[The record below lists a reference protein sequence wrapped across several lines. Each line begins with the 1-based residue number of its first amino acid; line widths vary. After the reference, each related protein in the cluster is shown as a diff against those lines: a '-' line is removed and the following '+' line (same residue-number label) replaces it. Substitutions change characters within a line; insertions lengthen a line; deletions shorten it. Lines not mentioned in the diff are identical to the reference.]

1 MLRCAVLRCTVL
13 CCPACCW
20 TRAGLLGQQLR
31 LDGVDR
37 WEGRGASTCAQ
48 VAIATCCPRGLSPR
62 CAQGMGDCL
71 LTYENEA
78 FFTNLVVPEK
88 ERLPYIVPDNNIRV
102 GSATDLALGL
112 VG

>member
-1 MLRCAVLRCTVL
+1 M
-13 CCPACCW
+13 
-20 TRAGLLGQQLR
+20 RAGLFGQQLR
-31 LDGVDR
+31 LDGVGR
-37 WEGRGASTCAQ
+37 WEGCRGSTCAR
-48 VAIATCCPRGLSPR
+48 VAIATCRSAGLPLL

-102 GSATDLALGL
+102 GSATDLAVEVWAGR
-112 VG
+112 V